1 MRIIPEIERFHP
13 FEAKQHAVIFY
24 SFGTPVHAPYK
35 SAPCTD
41 WSFTCTPKRFFVYR
55 KRKPIKLLFYMV
67 NRCTFF
73 TFITTPP
80 NQPEYLGTGFVLS
93 PKARAALFRTL
104 ASNQLHCKNDFSHW
118 GWRVFRA
125 YGARRAPHNGHEGD
139 TGYVFFEELGTLITL
154 PNCWEVA

>member
-1 MRIIPEIERFHP
+1 
-13 FEAKQHAVIFY
+13 
-24 SFGTPVHAPYK
+24 
-35 SAPCTD
+35 
-41 WSFTCTPKRFFVYR
+41 
-55 KRKPIKLLFYMV
+55 MV

-80 NQPEYLGTGFVLS
+80 NQPEYLGTSFVLS

-154 PNCWEVA
+154 PNCWEVAWWVFAGAAHFWQGNCICWRRARVASVAERRIAESRLARVAGSRILRYT